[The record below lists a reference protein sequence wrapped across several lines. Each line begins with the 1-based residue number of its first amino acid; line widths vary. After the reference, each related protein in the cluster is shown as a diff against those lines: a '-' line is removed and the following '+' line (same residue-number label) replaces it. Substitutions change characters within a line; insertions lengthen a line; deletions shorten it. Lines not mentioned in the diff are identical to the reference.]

1 MLNTGTMEAVDLNAD
16 LAEGETLTAAD
27 RAVLEVVTSA
37 NLACGFHA
45 GNRALMREAAA
56 VCHDRG
62 IAIGAH
68 VSYRDREGFGR
79 RVVERAPEL
88 LVGDIVEQCTALTEE
103 AGVVGG
109 RVEYVKPH
117 GALYHR
123 MGVDPSVAAAVVDAV
138 RHGPAPVLVAQPGT
152 VVVEA
157 ARQAGV
163 RVVFEGFPDRGY
175 LASGALTDR
184 GGPGAVIDDPAT
196 VAARARSL
204 VERGGV
210 AAVDGAWTRVEVD
223 TLCIH
228 GDTPGAAAAARAVRS
243 ALEAAGILV
252 RSFLSSDPGT
262 AERSP

>member
-1 MLNTGTMEAVDLNAD
+1 MLNTGTMDEVDLNAD

-27 RAVLEVVTSA
+27 RAVLDVVTSA

-56 VCHDRG
+56 VCHGRG

-68 VSYRDREGFGR
+68 VSYRDRDGFGR
-79 RVVERAPEL
+79 RVVERTPKL
-88 LVGDIVEQCTALTEE
+88 LVGDIVEQCAALAEE
-103 AGVVGG
+103 AGLVGG

-138 RHGPAPVLVAQPGT
+138 RRGPAPVLVAQPGT

-157 ARQAGV
+157 ARRAGI

-184 GGPGAVIDDPAT
+184 GGAGAVIDALVGGARRGRRRRRRMDPG
-196 VAARARSL
+196 
-204 VERGGV
+204 RGG
-210 AAVDGAWTRVEVD
+210 
-223 TLCIH
+223 H
-228 GDTPGAAAAARAVRS
+228 
-243 ALEAAGILV
+243 LV
-252 RSFLSSDPGT
+252 HPR
-262 AERSP
+262 

>member
-1 MLNTGTMEAVDLNAD
+1 MEAVDLNAD
-16 LAEGETLTAAD
+16 LAEGESLTAAD
-27 RAVLEVVTSA
+27 RAVLDVVTSA

-68 VSYRDREGFGR
+68 VSYRDRQGFGR
-79 RVVERAPEL
+79 RNVERAPEL
-88 LVGDIVEQCTALTEE
+88 LVGDIVEQCAALAED
-103 AGVVGG
+103 AGAAGG
-109 RVEYVKPH
+109 RVAYVKPH

-138 RHGPAPVLVAQPGT
+138 RHGPAPVLVLVAQPGT
-152 VVVEA
+152 LLVEA
-157 ARQAGV
+157 ARRAGI

-175 LASGALTDR
+175 LASGALTAR

-204 VERGGV
+204 VERGGI
-210 AAVDGAWTRVEVD
+210 AAVDGTWTRVEVD

-243 ALEAAGILV
+243 ALEAAGICV
-252 RSFLSSDPGT
+252 RSFLSSDPG

>member
-1 MLNTGTMEAVDLNAD
+1 MLNTGTMGAVDLNAD

-27 RAVLEVVTSA
+27 LALLDVVTSA

-45 GNRALMREAAA
+45 GNRALMRAAAA
-56 VCHDRG
+56 VCHHRG

-79 RVVERAPEL
+79 RTVERAPAL
-88 LVGDIVEQCTALTEE
+88 LVGDIVEQCAALVEE
-103 AGVVGG
+103 AGAAGG
-109 RVEYVKPH
+109 RVDYVKPH

-138 RHGPAPVLVAQPGT
+138 RRGPAPVLVAQPGT

-157 ARQAGV
+157 ARQAGI
-163 RVVFEGFPDRGY
+163 RVVFEGYPDRGY
-175 LASGALTDR
+175 LPSGALTDR
-184 GGPGAVIDDPAT
+184 GGPGAVVDDPAA
-196 VAARARSL
+196 VAERARSL

-210 AAVDGAWTRVEVD
+210 SAVDGTWTRVEVD

-243 ALEAAGILV
+243 ALAAAGIVV
-252 RSFLSSDPGT
+252 RSFLASDPGA
-262 AERSP
+262 AEPNP